1 MTPLQSIGRNNVLDS
16 PMDSITE
23 IKTVRDSQS
32 IEIRGRINELAK
44 LGSQKLSFLLFSTF
58 FRLRQEASNEKR
70 RATKILEITDR

>member
-1 MTPLQSIGRNNVLDS
+1 VTPLQSIGRNNVLDS

-44 LGSQKLSFLLFSTF
+44 LGSQKLSFLLFVPSSD
-58 FRLRQEASNEKR
+58 LRAR
-70 RATKILEITDR
+70 RHPT